1 MRTEPC
7 QPAIALD
14 RVPLTRTARFVAP
27 GRERTARDPDTA
39 NDVVPPGRVPRVAR
53 LMALAIRFDSLL
65 REGAVGTQAELAA
78 VGHVTRARVTQI
90 MNLLHLAPDIQEAI
104 LNMPPVMSGRDPFG
118 EHELRSLVSMVEWPR
133 QREAWRA
140 LTGDRTTPAADR

>member
-1 MRTEPC
+1 MTTPSR
-7 QPAIALD
+7 QPRPNADPIP
-14 RVPLTRTARFVAP
+14 VTRTARFIVR
-27 GRERTARDPDTA
+27 GRERAA
-39 NDVVPPGRVPRVAR
+39 SASESVEQAVPPGRVPRVAR

-65 REGAVGTQAELAA
+65 REGSVSTQAELAA

-104 LNMPPVMSGRDPFG
+104 LNMPRVMSGRDPFG

-140 LTGDRTTPAADR
+140 LTGDRITSAADR